1 MYHHMLPLL
10 RFILFIQLHGKLQL
24 RNLMVSI
31 IVLPE
36 MPYAQSLFFFFN
48 LLFLNSFGSLSF
60 I

>member
-24 RNLMVSI
+24 RNLLVSI

-36 MPYAQSLFFFFN
+36 MPYAQSLFFFN
-48 LLFLNSFGSLSF
+48 LLFLSSFGSLSF